1 MQAHQGQQ
9 APGPGQEAPRS
20 PVIRG
25 VREDHGESEMNS
37 EGLGTETPAGG
48 VARGQAERRGSGD

>member
-25 VREDHGESEMNS
+25 VREDHGESEMKVS
-37 EGLGTETPAGG
+37 EVLAKVYEPGRL
-48 VARGQAERRGSGD
+48 QAAWH